1 MKGDRPVSA
10 QIAGLEGL
18 LSDLARFPA
27 ALRRQT
33 ASAPAAVLDFEP
45 ADWTGSP
52 AEYMTIRQQV
62 CHLRDIEIDG
72 YHQRI
77 GRTLAEDR
85 PFLPSIDGHALC
97 IERKYA
103 EEPLEA
109 ALSAFEAARAET
121 VEKLK
126 ALRANDLSRTAG
138 FEGYG
143 EVTLLGIV
151 HYLASH
157 DYQHMAGIHWL
168 AAKYVRPA

>member
-1 MKGDRPVSA
+1 MPAPTAS
-10 QIAGLEGL
+10 LEGL
-18 LSDLARFPA
+18 LSDLAEFPA

-33 ASAPAAVLDFEP
+33 ASALAAILDFAP
-45 ADWTGSP
+45 SDWTGSP

-85 PFLPSIDGHALC
+85 PFLASIDGHALSV
-97 IERKYA
+97 ERRYS
-103 EEPLEA
+103 EVSLDA
-109 ALSAFEAARAET
+109 ALAAFEKARAET
-121 VEKLK
+121 IRTLT
-126 ALRANDLSRTAG
+126 ALRAEDLSRTAE

-143 EVTLLGIV
+143 EVTLLGII

-157 DYQHMAGIHWL
+157 DCQHMAGIHWL
-168 AAKYVRPA
+168 AAKYARPA